1 MTREMYIENLKKRGY
16 RVKEN
21 LTFINTAY
29 GVWIQEIV
37 EDAQGFGLVSVLNP
51 CSGEPTFRLTDYG
64 RRAVNDYIRELT
76 AKRKEILDAGK
87 DTADDTELPT
97 LEVVEED
104 VNFLGIDDDG
114 EYVNGWGVTDNY
126 DADYPLLLKIGR
138 DFEAVYPATAK
149 EEIAC

>member
-1 MTREMYIENLKKRGY
+1 MKLEDYIERLKKHGY

-29 GVWIQEIV
+29 GVWIQKIV
-37 EDAQGFGLVSVLNP
+37 EDALGFGLDTVLNP
-51 CSGEPTFRLTDYG
+51 RGGEPTFRLTDYG
-64 RRAVNDYIRELT
+64 KKAVNNYICELT
-76 AKRKEILDAGK
+76 AKRKEILDANK
-87 DTADDTELPT
+87 DTANDTELPT

-138 DFEAVYPATAK
+138 DFEAVYPAK

>member
-1 MTREMYIENLKKRGY
+1 MTYQKYCEKLKQHGY
-16 RVKEN
+16 RIKEN
-21 LTFINTAY
+21 LTFIDTPY
-29 GVWIQEIV
+29 GVWIQKII

-51 CSGEPTFRLTDYG
+51 CDGDPEFRLTDTGKYEV
-64 RRAVNDYIRELT
+64 RSYIRELT

-97 LEVVEED
+97 LEDVEED

-114 EYVNGWGVTDNY
+114 EYVNGWAVTDNY

-138 DFEAVYPATAK
+138 DLEVA
-149 EEIAC
+149 

>member
-1 MTREMYIENLKKRGY
+1 MTREMYIERLKKHGY

-29 GVWIQEIV
+29 GVWIQKIV

-64 RRAVNDYIRELT
+64 KKAVNDYIRELT
-76 AKRKEILDAGK
+76 AKRKEILDADK

-138 DFEAVYPATAK
+138 DFEAEYPAK
-149 EEIAC
+149 EDR